1 MYSMN
6 IVILGAAGFIGT
18 NLALKLSQDENNF
31 VTVVDEK
38 LEYFNAC
45 LNKNNVRLQAINYFD
60 RNNLDDVI
68 SGNDILYHL
77 VSTNNPTSSN
87 RHIGAE
93 IEDNIDISIKIFD
106 SCVKNHIKKVL
117 FVSSGGTIYGNV
129 EKYPIVED
137 DTTNPITTYGIQK
150 LTIEKILYLYGYV
163 HGLDYAIARISN
175 PYGPYQRPNGRL
187 GVVTTFAYRAYKG
200 ETLTVYGDGG
210 VVRDY
215 IYIDD
220 VVDALLKIAKSNM
233 SKSEKIYNIG
243 SGAGV
248 RVVEVIDIIK
258 KILNYS
264 IPVEYIEK
272 RKVDVPVNY
281 LDISRYEKQFG
292 KLVHVELEKGINK
305 LFEFFATNEFME
317 NGLWIKSQ

>member
-1 MYSMN
+1 MN

-31 VTVVDEK
+31 ITVVDET

-45 LNKNNVRLQAINYFD
+45 LNRDNIRMQAINYFD
-60 RNNLDDVI
+60 CRKLDAVI
-68 SGNDILYHL
+68 AGNDVLYHL

-87 RHIGAE
+87 RHIGTE

-106 SCVKNHIKKVL
+106 SCVKNRIKKVL
-117 FVSSGGTIYGNV
+117 FISSGGTVYGNV

-150 LTIEKILYLYGYV
+150 LTIEKILYLYGYI
-163 HGLDYAIARISN
+163 HGLNYAIARVSN

-187 GVVTTFAYRAYKG
+187 GVVTTFAYKAYRG
-200 ETLTVYGDGG
+200 EPLTVYGDGG

-220 VVDALLKIAKSNM
+220 VVDALIKIANSDISGK
-233 SKSEKIYNIG
+233 EKIYNVG
-243 SGAGV
+243 SGTGV
-248 RVVEVIDIIK
+248 RVSEIIEIIG
-258 KILNYS
+258 KILGTPIHVDYN
-264 IPVEYIEK
+264 EK

-281 LDISRYEKQFG
+281 LDVSRYEKQFG
-292 KLVHVELEKGINK
+292 KLVHVRLEEGVNK
-305 LFEFFATNEFME
+305 LIMFFATNEFTE
-317 NGLWIKSQ
+317 QGLWIKSQ